1 MEIRIRQATGD
12 DLEGIVDSNIAL
24 ARESEAKVLR
34 RATVLAGVRAG
45 LKDPKRSTYF
55 VAEIGEE
62 VVGQTM
68 VTTEWSDWR
77 NGWFWWI
84 QSVYVD
90 RAHRDRG
97 VFRALYRHI
106 RSLARSRGDV
116 RGLRLYVEKDNG
128 PAIST
133 YVHLGMKA
141 SGHVLYEE
149 DWPDRADRPHRQVH
163 R

>member
-1 MEIRIRQATGD
+1 MGIRIRRATPN

-24 ARESEAKVLR
+24 ARESEDKVLH

-45 LKDPKRSTYF
+45 LADPGRSTYF
-55 VAEIGEE
+55 LAEIENE

-84 QSVYVD
+84 QSVYVKPAC
-90 RAHRDRG
+90 RHRG

-106 RSLARSRGDV
+106 RSLAHSRGDV
-116 RGLRLYVEKDNG
+116 CGLRLYVERHNAS
-128 PAIST
+128 AIST
-133 YVHLGMKA
+133 YARLGMKP
-141 SGHVLYEE
+141 SGHLLYEE
-149 DWPDRADRPHRQVH
+149 DLPGWTAIRHI
-163 R
+163 

>member
-1 MEIRIRQATGD
+1 MGIQIRQATDD
-12 DLEGIVDSNIAL
+12 DLEGIVESNIAL
-24 ARESEAKVLR
+24 ARESEDKVLR
-34 RATVLAGVRAG
+34 RATVMAGVRAG
-45 LKDPKRSTYF
+45 LEDPKRSTYF
-55 VAEIGEE
+55 VAEMGEE

-84 QSVYVD
+84 QSVYVHP
-90 RAHRDRG
+90 AHRGRG

-106 RSLARSRGDV
+106 RSLARSHGDV
-116 RGLRLYVEKDNG
+116 CGLRLYVESHNS

-133 YVHLGMKA
+133 YVRLGMKA
-141 SGHVLYEE
+141 SGHLLYEE
-149 DWPDRADRPHRQVH
+149 DWPDRTNDRNSQVD

>member
-1 MEIRIRQATGD
+1 MAIRIRQARDD
-12 DLEGIVDSNIAL
+12 DLEGIVESNIAL
-24 ARESEAKVLR
+24 ARESEDKVLQ
-34 RATVLAGVRAG
+34 RATVMAGVRAG
-45 LKDPKRSTYF
+45 LEDPGRSVYF
-55 VAEIGEE
+55 LAEFRGE

-84 QSVYVD
+84 QSVYVHP
-90 RAHRDRG
+90 AHRGRG

-116 RGLRLYVEKDNG
+116 CGLRLYVESQNT

-141 SGHVLYEE
+141 SGHLLYEE
-149 DWPDRADRPHRQVH
+149 DWPGGTDSRHNRVDQ
-163 R
+163 